1 MAIAL
6 TANAQRCPNPVSTC
20 SPDPCDNNAQ
30 CLRFL
35 NAECQVNRCNGVC
48 TANFF
53 FRGRNVTDRCGVDI
67 CDTRDCGPNRQC
79 MEEVYPPTCPQGR
92 PISKCRQYMKVK
104 CVIKKRPLTCN
115 DINCGEGMVCRFRER
130 GSYSPVVRCVPAPV
144 TPTRPTPSIVTIT
157 APTTGSVI
165 VTPGPFTCQV
175 PCPPGTQCTTFPPEL
190 ELTVTVSGSLC
201 LPAMAR
207 SCEELNSNCPDE
219 THGCQIQS
227 LPTHG
232 LSLAVCFPLSQL
244 NNFPHLSCDT
254 VVCAEGSVCV
264 GLRVGS
270 TPVVGSCI
278 STGCTNSTGCN
289 FDSTCTSLPAEFGL
303 NFNSICTPSTF
314 EVQVGIET
322 CAESGRNCS
331 NFKICQEAYIDGTLI
346 GTECN
351 FPPFLASSCE
361 ELLSCDT
368 DNDMGCSIV
377 SYESF
382 GSLAMCLPQFAA
394 TIKFFQR
401 LLGQP

>member
-6 TANAQRCPNPVSTC
+6 TANAQQCPNQVATC

-104 CVIKKRPLTCN
+104 CVFKKRPLTCN
-115 DINCGEGMVCRFRER
+115 DINCGEGMVCRYRER

-157 APTTGSVI
+157 SPTTGGVI
-165 VTPGPFTCQV
+165 VTPFPFTCEV
-175 PCPPGTQCTTFPPEL
+175 PCPPGTQCTTIPTEF
-190 ELTVTVSGSLC
+190 TSGTVSGSQC
-201 LPAMAR
+201 LQATAR
-207 SCEELNSNCPDE
+207 SCEELDSICPDK
-219 THGCQIQS
+219 THTCLIQS

-232 LSLAVCFPLSQL
+232 LSLAVCSPLLVL
-244 NNFPHLSCDT
+244 NAFPHLSCDT

-264 GLRVGS
+264 GRRVGS
-270 TPVVGSCI
+270 TPVMGSCI
-278 STGCTNSTGCN
+278 STGCTNSTVCDPG
-289 FDSTCTSLPAEFGL
+289 FTCTSIPAEFGL
-303 NFNSICTPSTF
+303 NFNSVCTQKF
-314 EVQVGIET
+314 FGAQVGTET
-322 CAESGRNCS
+322 CAESGRDCS
-331 NFKICQEAYIDGTLI
+331 GPCICQEAYIGGTLI
-346 GTECN
+346 GTACD
-351 FPPFLASSCE
+351 FPSIFVNSCE

-368 DNDMGCSIV
+368 DNDMGCITV
-377 SYESF
+377 THESF
-382 GSLAMCLPQFAA
+382 GFVAACVPFFAA
-394 TIKFFQR
+394 TVKFFQQR
-401 LLGQP
+401 LGQP